1 MHGVEGKKLKK
12 GFGAGSA
19 ELGCTALPLL
29 AGSYDGWQLR
39 GPEFFK
45 CRY

>member
-12 GFGAGSA
+12 GIGAGGA
-19 ELGCTALPLL
+19 ELGCTALLL